1 MISLFINTFK
11 SNAYLVF
18 SSSLNVLLTA
28 SLSFLLAYK
37 LGVYEFGLFASL
49 WAILTI
55 LRSLSFFGLKDGSLK
70 LYSKNNI
77 WHRDIFDNILKA
89 SLIFTSICIVIL
101 VAVGTT
107 GDSEGEAYL
116 SLGIILQLIAYS
128 LVEINSVYYMAINN
142 KIRVS
147 ILHTLVS
154 FANFSLLIFYMQIN
168 EVNLRN
174 LSNVL
179 ILSSILISIPTLCNL
194 VYLRKKI
201 ILIKKIKIPFKSYL
215 KVVTPFGLA
224 ILFQLLYYQSDQ
236 IMLRYIDSPE
246 STSYYSIAYSVFSGI
261 IVVPMVIFQKSI
273 IPKLF
278 LEFNVDKTLV
288 WKKITLYAKY
298 LIPIGIIINILSLVF
313 IDDFIKI
320 LFGMKYVKVVDVFYY
335 LSFNIPIVLTSLCFG
350 SYLFF
355 EDKLMQKKLY
365 IMGAAAFINL
375 VLNLLLI
382 PYFSY
387 YGALVSTILSN
398 VFILVS
404 YMLVYWYENP
414 RKFQKNL

>member
-1 MISLFINTFK
+1 MISFFISAFK
-11 SNAYLVF
+11 SNIYLVF
-18 SSSLNVLLTA
+18 SSTLNVLLTA

-55 LRSLSFFGLKDGSLK
+55 LRSISFFGLKEGSLK
-70 LYSKNNI
+70 LYSKNKI
-77 WHRDIFDNILKA
+77 WHREIFDNILKA
-89 SLIFTSICIVIL
+89 SIIFTSICIVIL
-101 VAVGTT
+101 VALGILGNSKT
-107 GDSEGEAYL
+107 EAYL
-116 SLGIILQLIAYS
+116 LLGITLQLIAYS
-128 LVEINSVYYMAINN
+128 LIEINSVYYISINN
-142 KIRVS
+142 KLRVS
-147 ILHTLVS
+147 ILHTLISSV
-154 FANFSLLIFYMQIN
+154 NFSLLIFYMMIN
-168 EVNLRN
+168 EINLEN
-174 LSNVL
+174 FSTVL
-179 ILSSILISIPTLCNL
+179 ILSALIISIPAMFNL
-194 VYLRKKI
+194 FYLRKKTI
-201 ILIKKIKIPFKSYL
+201 ANKTPKKSFKSYL
-215 KVVTPFGLA
+215 KVITPFGLA
-224 ILFQLLYYQSDQ
+224 VLFQLIYYQSDQ

-246 STSYYSIAYSVFSGI
+246 STSYYSIAYSIFSGV

-288 WKKITLYAKY
+288 WKKIILYAKF
-298 LIPIGIIINILSLVF
+298 LIPIGITINMLSLVF
-313 IDDFIKI
+313 IEDFIKI
-320 LFGMKYVKVVDVFYY
+320 LFDMKYLKVIDVFFY

-355 EDKLMQKKLY
+355 ENKLMQKKLY

-387 YGALVSTILSN
+387 YGALISTILSN

>member
-1 MISLFINTFK
+1 M
-11 SNAYLVF
+11 
-18 SSSLNVLLTA
+18 
-28 SLSFLLAYK
+28 
-37 LGVYEFGLFASL
+37 
-49 WAILTI
+49 
-55 LRSLSFFGLKDGSLK
+55 
-70 LYSKNNI
+70 
-77 WHRDIFDNILKA
+77 
-89 SLIFTSICIVIL
+89 

-320 LFGMKYVKVVDVFYY
+320 LFGMKYVKVVDIFYY

>member
-1 MISLFINTFK
+1 
-11 SNAYLVF
+11 
-18 SSSLNVLLTA
+18 
-28 SLSFLLAYK
+28 
-37 LGVYEFGLFASL
+37 
-49 WAILTI
+49 
-55 LRSLSFFGLKDGSLK
+55 
-70 LYSKNNI
+70 
-77 WHRDIFDNILKA
+77 
-89 SLIFTSICIVIL
+89 
-101 VAVGTT
+101 
-107 GDSEGEAYL
+107 
-116 SLGIILQLIAYS
+116 
-128 LVEINSVYYMAINN
+128 
-142 KIRVS
+142 
-147 ILHTLVS
+147 
-154 FANFSLLIFYMQIN
+154 
-168 EVNLRN
+168 
-174 LSNVL
+174 
-179 ILSSILISIPTLCNL
+179 
-194 VYLRKKI
+194 
-201 ILIKKIKIPFKSYL
+201 
-215 KVVTPFGLA
+215 
-224 ILFQLLYYQSDQ
+224 
-236 IMLRYIDSPE
+236 MLRYIDSPE

-320 LFGMKYVKVVDVFYY
+320 LFGMKYVKVVDIFYY

-404 YMLVYWYENP
+404 YMLVYWYEILENFKKIY
-414 RKFQKNL
+414 RKLIAFNNIIYHYLRFYKYSGTNFEKINGYNFEILKVAHALEKSIFMPEQRDESGWENAKFYLIFSISVRLKKRK

>member
-55 LRSLSFFGLKDGSLK
+55 LRSISFFGLKEGSLK
-70 LYSKNNI
+70 LYSKNKI
-77 WHRDIFDNILKA
+77 WHREICDNILKA
-89 SLIFTSICIVIL
+89 SIILFTSICIVIL

-147 ILHTLVS
+147 ILHTVVS

-194 VYLRKKI
+194 VYL
-201 ILIKKIKIPFKSYL
+201 
-215 KVVTPFGLA
+215 
-224 ILFQLLYYQSDQ
+224 
-236 IMLRYIDSPE
+236 
-246 STSYYSIAYSVFSGI
+246 
-261 IVVPMVIFQKSI
+261 
-273 IPKLF
+273 
-278 LEFNVDKTLV
+278 
-288 WKKITLYAKY
+288 
-298 LIPIGIIINILSLVF
+298 
-313 IDDFIKI
+313 
-320 LFGMKYVKVVDVFYY
+320 
-335 LSFNIPIVLTSLCFG
+335 
-350 SYLFF
+350 
-355 EDKLMQKKLY
+355 
-365 IMGAAAFINL
+365 
-375 VLNLLLI
+375 
-382 PYFSY
+382 
-387 YGALVSTILSN
+387 
-398 VFILVS
+398 
-404 YMLVYWYENP
+404 
-414 RKFQKNL
+414 